1 MDLAIKNVLSPDG
14 KPIENVLIIC
24 DDGHMQ
30 ERTRPTIFDV
40 ASQAGVSPA
49 TVSRVLSQPG
59 IVRLEKRVRVNEAI
73 LALGYV
79 RDGTARALVS
89 GNTGAVGVVVPTLDN
104 AIFSRAIQS
113 LQLRL
118 AEAGYRLL
126 VASHEYSAT
135 TEVVAAR
142 SLIEHGI
149 DAIVLVGIDHTP
161 QLWSLV
167 DNSPIPL
174 VLTWSIASGRDC
186 VGFDNRRAG
195 RIATEH
201 LLSLGH
207 RKFGIIS
214 GILQHNDRATARI
227 AGVRDALADAG
238 LGIPDWRISQQS
250 FSLAGGRAGLTA
262 LLSLDEAPTAV
273 IGGNDLLAAGAL
285 FEAQA
290 RHIRVPR
297 QLSIIGMDNLE
308 LSEHV
313 TPALSTVHLP
323 TADLGR
329 RAAELV
335 LARLERAGEPR
346 AIELPIDLVV
356 RKSTGR
362 APKVAT

>member
-1 MDLAIKNVLSPDG
+1 
-14 KPIENVLIIC
+14 
-24 DDGHMQ
+24 MQ
-30 ERTRPTIFDV
+30 ERSRPTIFDV
-40 ASQAGVSPA
+40 ASRAGVSPA

-59 IVRLEKRVRVNEAI
+59 MVRSEKRTRVNEAV

-89 GNTGAVGVVVPTLDN
+89 GSTGAIGVVVPTLDN
-104 AIFSRAIQS
+104 AIFSRAIQA
-113 LQLRL
+113 LQSRL
-118 AEAGYRLL
+118 AEAGHRLI
-126 VASHEYSAT
+126 VASHEYSPA

-149 DAIVLVGIDHTP
+149 DALVLVGIDHAAE
-161 QLWSLV
+161 LWSLV
-167 DNSPIPL
+167 DTSPLPL
-174 VLTWSIASGRDC
+174 VLTWSIAEGRDC

-195 RIATEH
+195 RIAAEH

-207 RKFGIIS
+207 RTFGIIS

-238 LGIPDWRISQQS
+238 LGIPDWRISQQM
-250 FSLAGGRAGLTA
+250 FSLAGGRAGLA
-262 LLSLDEAPTAV
+262 HLLSLKEVPTAV

-290 RHIRVPR
+290 RGIRVPE

-308 LSEHV
+308 LAEHV

-323 TADLGR
+323 TAELGQ

-335 LARLERAGEPR
+335 LARLGSAGEPR
-346 AIELPIDLVV
+346 AIELPINLIV
-356 RKSTGR
+356 RQSTSAA
-362 APKVAT
+362 APETT

>member
-1 MDLAIKNVLSPDG
+1 MKIIESVL
-14 KPIENVLIIC
+14 KACHITL
-24 DDGHMQ
+24 MQ
-30 ERTRPTIFDV
+30 ERVRPTIFDV
-40 ASQAGVSPA
+40 AGRAGVSPA
-49 TVSRVLSQPG
+49 TVSRVLSHPG
-59 IVRLEKRVRVNEAI
+59 IVRPEKRARVNEAI
-73 LALGYV
+73 LALGYI

-126 VASHEYSAT
+126 VASHEYSAES
-135 TEVVAAR
+135 EVVATR

-149 DAIVLVGIDHTP
+149 DAIVLVGVDHAAE
-161 QLWSLV
+161 LWSLV

-174 VLTWSIASGRDC
+174 VLTWSIADGRDC

-195 RIATEH
+195 RIAAEY

-207 RKFGIIS
+207 RKIGIIS
-214 GILQHNDRATARI
+214 GILKHNDRATARI
-227 AGVRDALADAG
+227 AGVRDALADDG

-250 FSLAGGRAGLTA
+250 FSLAGGRAGLAA
-262 LLSLDEAPTAV
+262 LLSLDQPPTAV

-285 FEAQA
+285 FEAQS
-290 RHIRVPR
+290 RKIMVPE

-313 TPALSTVHLP
+313 TPALSTVNLP
-323 TADLGR
+323 TAELGR

-335 LARLERAGEPR
+335 LSRLERPGETR
-346 AIELPIDLVV
+346 AIQLPIDLIV
-356 RKSTGR
+356 RESTGR
-362 APKVAT
+362 PQNKRRPDTIPPYPKKRR

>member
-1 MDLAIKNVLSPDG
+1 M
-14 KPIENVLIIC
+14 
-24 DDGHMQ
+24 H

-40 ASQAGVSPA
+40 ANRAGVSPA
-49 TVSRVLSQPG
+49 TVSRVLSQPD
-59 IVRLEKRVRVNEAI
+59 IVRPEKRARVNEAI

-89 GNTGAVGVVVPTLDN
+89 GSTGAVGVVVPTLDN
-104 AIFSRAIQS
+104 AIFSRAIQA

-118 AEAGYRLL
+118 SEAGYRLL
-126 VASHEYSAT
+126 VASHEYSTAT
-135 TEVVAAR
+135 EAAAAR
-142 SLIEHGI
+142 SLLEHGI
-149 DAIVLVGIDHTP
+149 DAMVLVGIDHAP
-161 QLWSLV
+161 ELWALV

-174 VLTWSIASGRDC
+174 VLTWSIAEGRDC

-195 RIATEH
+195 RIAAEH

-207 RKFGIIS
+207 RTFGIIS
-214 GILQHNDRATARI
+214 GILQNNDRATARI
-227 AGVRDALADAG
+227 AGIRDALADAG

-250 FSLAGGRAGLTA
+250 FSLAGGRAGLAA
-262 LLSLDEAPTAV
+262 LLSLEEPPTAV

-290 RHIRVPR
+290 RGLRVPD

-323 TADLGR
+323 TAELGR

-335 LARLERAGEPR
+335 LARLDGASLPE
-346 AIELPIDLVV
+346 AIELPVDLIV
-356 RKSTGR
+356 RGSTGTV
-362 APKVAT
+362 PPPQ

>member
-1 MDLAIKNVLSPDG
+1 MAKA
-14 KPIENVLIIC
+14 IENVLNNC
-24 DDGHMQ
+24 DNARMQ
-30 ERTRPTIFDV
+30 ERVRPTIFDV
-40 ASQAGVSPA
+40 ASRAGVSTA

-59 IVRLEKRVRVNEAI
+59 IVRPEKRARVNAAI

-89 GNTGAVGVVVPTLDN
+89 GSTGAVGVIVPTLDN
-104 AIFSRAIQS
+104 AIFSRAIQT

-118 AEAGYRLL
+118 AEAGYRLI

-135 TEVVAAR
+135 TEIVAAR

-149 DAIVLVGIDHTP
+149 DAIVLVGIDHAP
-161 QLWSLV
+161 ELWSLV
-167 DNSPIPL
+167 DNSPIPV
-174 VLTWSIASGRDC
+174 VLTWSIADGRDC

-195 RIATEH
+195 RIAAEH

-207 RKFGIIS
+207 RTFGIIS
-214 GILQHNDRATARI
+214 GILQHNDRASARI

-250 FSLAGGRAGLTA
+250 FTLAGGRAGLTA
-262 LLSLDEAPTAV
+262 LLSLDEPPTAV

-290 RHIRVPR
+290 RRIRVPR
-297 QLSIIGMDNLE
+297 QLSIVGMDNLE
-308 LSEHV
+308 LSQHV
-313 TPALSTVHLP
+313 TPALTTVNLP
-323 TADLGR
+323 TAALGR

-335 LARLERAGEPR
+335 LARLEGTGKPR

-356 RKSTGR
+356 RESTAR
-362 APKVAT
+362 APKAHQP

>member
-1 MDLAIKNVLSPDG
+1 M
-14 KPIENVLIIC
+14 
-24 DDGHMQ
+24 H
-30 ERTRPTIFDV
+30 ERVKPTIFDV
-40 ASQAGVSPA
+40 ASRAGVSPA

-59 IVRLEKRVRVNEAI
+59 IVRPEKRARVNAAI

-104 AIFSRAIQS
+104 AIFSRALQA

-126 VASHEYSAT
+126 VASHEYSPS
-135 TEVVAAR
+135 TEAAAAR

-149 DAIVLVGIDHTP
+149 DALVLVGIDHAP
-161 QLWSLV
+161 ELWSVV
-167 DNSPIPL
+167 DASPLPL
-174 VLTWSIASGRDC
+174 VLTWSIAAGRDC

-195 RIATEH
+195 RIAAEH

-207 RKFGIIS
+207 RTFGIVS

-238 LGIPDWRISQQS
+238 LGIPDWRISQQP
-250 FSLAGGRAGLTA
+250 FSLAGGRAGLAAQLA
-262 LLSLDEAPTAV
+262 LDQPPTAV

-285 FEAQA
+285 FEAQS
-290 RHIRVPR
+290 RSIRVPE

-313 TPALSTVHLP
+313 TPALSTVNFP
-323 TADLGR
+323 TTELGR
-329 RAAELV
+329 HAAELV
-335 LARLERAGEPR
+335 LARLERAGEPK
-346 AIELPIDLVV
+346 AIELPIELVA

-362 APKVAT
+362 VSHAPSE